1 MPLIEFLLLIC
12 LSIFVNPLSVTLVL
26 GKGAMKPV
34 PPVVLI
40 GHEYEGGVHTDAGVN
55 TPEGHPVKARLTGL
69 TAIPF
74 AWRAMM
80 ASTMLFCLL
89 PVELVSGVP
98 LVTIALPMRERKP
111 S

>member
-12 LSIFVNPLSVTLVL
+12 LSILVKHLSVTLVL

-40 GHEYEGGVHTDAGVN
+40 GHEYEGGVHTDAVVN
-55 TPEGHPVKARLTGL
+55 TPAGHPDNARLTGL

-74 AWRAMM
+74 PCRAMM

-89 PVELVSGVP
+89 PVELVSGTP
-98 LVTIALPMRERKP
+98 PVTI
-111 S
+111 